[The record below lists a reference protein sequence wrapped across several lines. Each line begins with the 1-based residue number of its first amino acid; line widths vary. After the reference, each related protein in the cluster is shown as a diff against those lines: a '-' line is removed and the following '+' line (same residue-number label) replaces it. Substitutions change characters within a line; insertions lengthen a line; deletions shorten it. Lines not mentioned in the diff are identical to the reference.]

1 MPLLHRI
8 IEGVNPV
15 ELALWSCMTGGL
27 LTITL
32 ASLCDAALSRSAG
45 AFMGFTFVALLTLYA
60 VLLCGVLQ
68 FVFPTIP
75 AWLADLLQVGLG
87 PLCSTIALVYTG
99 RWLSVKAED
108 EWITNIVAWGTG
120 SMAIVTVVLS
130 LFAAVATKGYMAP
143 LLQASAGACLITVVL
158 TGVCA
163 WRASMLGDPLAKWI
177 APSAIALTVTISGL
191 YTQAVHPGTLSLI
204 EVAATAFAAVAYLL
218 IIASLSIVRT
228 RQVKQLERL
237 AGLQMGAD
245 PVTGLATGSAFIAK
259 VDDAFWRASRYGMA
273 CNVVCMH
280 LHNLY
285 ELAEQAGHG
294 VEQQIAL
301 AMSARIRRAVGFRCV
316 VGLYHARC
324 FIAVIQVPRQSSEQ
338 QIQSFVQR
346 LHHIISKP
354 VDVVGFAQSHHQ
366 FAPDWGVAV
375 VSSDPNTN
383 NSAEVLRQAEHSA
396 MQAVHRTV
404 KAAVETPPIKKAP

>member
-1 MPLLHRI
+1 M
-8 IEGVNPV
+8 
-15 ELALWSCMTGGL
+15 AGGL

-60 VLLCGVLQ
+60 VLLCGLLQ
-68 FVFPTIP
+68 VVFPAIP
-75 AWLADLLQVGLG
+75 LGLVDLLEVGLG

-108 EWITNIVAWGTG
+108 EWISNIVAWGTG
-120 SMAIVTVVLS
+120 GMAIVTVTLS
-130 LFAAVATKGYMAP
+130 LWAAVATEGDMVQ
-143 LLQASAGACLITVVL
+143 LLKASAGSCLLTIVL

-163 WRASMLGDPLAKWI
+163 WRASILGDPLAKWV
-177 APSAIALTVTISGL
+177 APTAVALTVTISGL
-191 YTQAVHPGTLSLI
+191 YTQAVHPGTLSSI
-204 EVAATAFAAVAYLL
+204 EIAATAFSTVAYLL

-228 RQVKQLERL
+228 RQVKRLERL
-237 AGLQMGAD
+237 AGLQVGSD
-245 PVTGLATGSAFIAK
+245 PVTGLATGSAFISK
-259 VDDAFWRASRYGMA
+259 VDDAFWRASRNGMA

-285 ELAEQAGHG
+285 ALAEIAGHG

-324 FIAVIQVPRQSSEQ
+324 FIAVIQVPRQSSEV

-346 LHHIISKP
+346 LHYLISKP
-354 VDVVGFAQSHHQ
+354 VDVVGFAQTHHQ
-366 FAPDWGVAV
+366 FEPDWGVAV
-375 VSSDPNTN
+375 VSSDPAKN

-396 MQAVHRTV
+396 MKATHHEV
-404 KAAVETPPIKKAP
+404 KVEVETPP